1 MKRKILFLIALI
13 VVVGGWYLFRPEKLF
28 IATTVNE
35 SFPTSNAAVAD
46 SQTSLVAEGQFHGV
60 AHPTTGKAAIYN
72 LENGKKVLRFSNFET
87 SNGPDVNVY
96 LVAANDATDSETVKT
111 AGFISLGSIKGTKG
125 DQNYELPADIDLNK
139 YRSVTIWCKRFGV
152 NFATAPL
159 MMQSANAQPM
169 ILKSGTFHKVAH
181 DARGTATIYQL
192 ADGKRLLRFA
202 DFETSNGPDVQVYLV
217 AAPDATDSKTVTQAG
232 FVSLGPIRG
241 SKGDQ
246 NYELPA
252 DLNLN
257 KYSSVTVWC
266 KRFGVNFATAPLA
279 KS

>member
-1 MKRKILFLIALI
+1 
-13 VVVGGWYLFRPEKLF
+13 
-28 IATTVNE
+28 
-35 SFPTSNAAVAD
+35 
-46 SQTSLVAEGQFHGV
+46 
-60 AHPTTGKAAIYN
+60 
-72 LENGKKVLRFSNFET
+72 
-87 SNGPDVNVY
+87 
-96 LVAANDATDSETVKT
+96 
-111 AGFISLGSIKGTKG
+111 
-125 DQNYELPADIDLNK
+125 
-139 YRSVTIWCKRFGV
+139 
-152 NFATAPL
+152 
-159 MMQSANAQPM
+159 M